1 MKAFEILSTHTL
13 WEWEKYDFFLFAP
26 HAWYWENWIPFIQET
41 LVKKDF
47 SSQILSDY
55 IRHEADLGTKELSVW
70 IFEDLKKYRPD
81 LKVLLILWEVPRAF
95 CDLNRIPQRAIPTVV
110 QRELWEEL
118 NNTAMQEI
126 ENLISNAHYG
136 LHLHTM
142 NSKDNTISWNFSP
155 DISENDVKYFLERW
169 YSGVDRNDNILT
181 QHVNG
186 NYHSYQDLDSI
197 FIKNWNTKNL
207 LLDENV
213 AYKFENHFSATHLVG
228 KVPSSLI
235 EITKGNLATEET
247 KDYIDASKIILDE
260 VKLHHYQELIS
271 QSIIEF
277 FAWKNK
283 ECF

>member
-110 QRELWEEL
+110 QRELWEDL
-118 NNTAMQEI
+118 NNTAMLEI

-155 DISENDVKYFLERW
+155 DISENDVKYFLERG

-277 FAWKNK
+277 FSQKNK

>member
-110 QRELWEEL
+110 QRELWEDL
-118 NNTAMQEI
+118 NNTAMLEI

-155 DISENDVKYFLERW
+155 DISENDVKHFLERW

-247 KDYIDASKIILDE
+247 KDSIDASKIILDE

>member
-13 WEWEKYDFFLFAP
+13 GEGEKYDFFLFAP
-26 HAWYWENWIPFIQET
+26 HAGYGENWIPFIQET

-55 IRHEADLGTKELSVW
+55 IRHEADLGTKELSVG

-81 LKVLLILWEVPRAF
+81 LKVLLILGEVPRAF

-110 QRELWEEL
+110 QRELWEDL
-118 NNTAMQEI
+118 NNTAMLEI

-155 DISENDVKYFLERW
+155 DISENDVKYFLERG

-247 KDYIDASKIILDE
+247 KDSIDASKIILDE

-277 FAWKNK
+277 FSQKNK

>member
-26 HAWYWENWIPFIQET
+26 HAGYWENWIPFIQET

-47 SSQILSDY
+47 SSQLLSDY
-55 IRHEADLGTKELSVW
+55 IKHEADLGTKELSVW

-81 LKVLLILWEVPRAF
+81 LKILLILWEVPRAF

-110 QRELWEEL
+110 KRELWEDL
-118 NNTAMQEI
+118 NNSAMQEI
-126 ENLISNAHYG
+126 ERLISNTRYG

-142 NSKDNTISWNFSP
+142 NSKNNTISWNFSP

-169 YSGVDRNDNILT
+169 YSGCDRNDNILT

-186 NYHSYQDLDSI
+186 NYHSHQDLDSI
-197 FIKNWNTKNL
+197 FIKNWNTKNV
-207 LLDENV
+207 LLDENI

-228 KVPSSLI
+228 KIPSSLI
-235 EITKGNLATEET
+235 EITKGNIATDET
-247 KDYIDASKIILDE
+247 KDFIDASKIILDE
-260 VKLHHYQELIS
+260 VKLQNYQELIS